1 MTIYQNYNNNDNIYK
16 QHTMTMKMLKYN
28 IQYSTMEY
36 NNNNNVI
43 YNIQCIQYTMNTI
56 TMDL

>member
-1 MTIYQNYNNNDNIYK
+1 
-16 QHTMTMKMLKYN
+16 MKMLKYN
-28 IQYSTMEY
+28 IQYTTNGY

-56 TMDL
+56 TMDFRTITITITYNNNNNL